1 MRHKIFSMMGAGLLM
16 LTTWS
21 CRQESDLLSA
31 YDHKDN
37 LVFAAAD
44 TSFAAKFD
52 LIWKGLNQN
61 YCLWDYEREYGLDWD
76 AVYDAFYPQF
86 AALDK
91 RDSVPDDELKD
102 LMQKMLSPLHDHHMH
117 IDVKNHKT
125 GNTVVYMPGRERN
138 TSRDDYMIGTTY
150 KPSLRY
156 YANVANGEVET
167 DGNDNA
173 IAMEHSTSL
182 NDLLTMFGQTPD
194 MGLPWIKAKIQELQD
209 KPSCTEMEDFLLQ
222 QLNDLLDSIR
232 QVASTLQGLDFING
246 WNSLQA
252 KYSFLHIPGFD
263 YIDPGFDE
271 RGIGINFALLKG
283 NIAYLYISGFS
294 LTPYLNDQTSQKYF
308 NVSHPT
314 TQQHILQIRQ
324 VWQAWFDTVQQLNK
338 SGQLSGVIL
347 DVRGNTGGMVNDMQ
361 YFVGALTPSG
371 GHQYG
376 YQRYKR
382 GSGRYDYSP
391 LMPAI
396 CCTMSTP
403 HEIIDKPIV
412 ILTNCWSVSMS
423 EMSTRFIHDLSNG
436 THIGKR
442 TWGGECPLA
451 TNDDNSYNYSGH
463 FGVAGVTSVFG
474 YIPTVASF
482 SNEKKIEESLGIEP
496 DIEVD
501 LDEALFKATGQ
512 DTQLDRALQ
521 FIRGGGVK

>member
-1 MRHKIFSMMGAGLLM
+1 MRHKIFSIIGAGLLM
-16 LTTWS
+16 LTAWS
-21 CRQESDLLSA
+21 CRQDSDLLSA

-44 TSFAAKFD
+44 TSFAAKFNI
-52 LIWKGLNQN
+52 IWNGMNQN
-61 YCLWDYEREYGLDWD
+61 YCLWDYEEEFGLNWD
-76 AVYDAFYPQF
+76 AVYDEFYPQF

-91 RDSVPDDELKD
+91 RDSVPDDELRE
-102 LMQKMLSPLHDHHMH
+102 LLQRMLSPLHDHHMY

-125 GNTVVYMPGRERN
+125 GHTVNYMPSRERIAL
-138 TSRDDYMIGTTY
+138 RDDYMIASTY

-167 DGNDNA
+167 DADGNA
-173 IAMEHSTSL
+173 IAMEHSTLADHFINAFISTEGQG
-182 NDLLTMFGQTPD
+182 LLWVRTKM
-194 MGLPWIKAKIQELQD
+194 QEL
-209 KPSCTEMEDFLLQ
+209 KALPEHTEMQLFQLQ
-222 QLNDLLDSIR
+222 QLQNFLIEMNQIAGKTYD
-232 QVASTLQGLDFING
+232 
-246 WNSLQA
+246 QA
-252 KYSFLHIPGFD
+252 VTIYNEVQNKYSFLGIPGVN
-263 YIDPGFDE
+263 YIDPGFVVK
-271 RGIGINFALLKG
+271 GIDIHFALLKG
-283 NIAYLYISGFS
+283 NIAYLYISGFA
-294 LTPYLNDQTSQKYF
+294 LTPYLNDQASKGFF

-314 TQQHILQIRQ
+314 TLQHIAQVKQ

-338 SGQLSGVIL
+338 SGLLSGVIL

-396 CCTMSTP
+396 CSTMSTP

-412 ILTNCWSVSMS
+412 ILTNCNSVSMS

-463 FGVAGVTSVFG
+463 FGVDGVTAVYG
-474 YIPTVASF
+474 YVPTVASF
-482 SNEKKIEESLGIEP
+482 SNDQKIEESLGIMP
-496 DIEVD
+496 DIEVN

-521 FIRGGGVK
+521 FIRGGGVKK

>member
-1 MRHKIFSMMGAGLLM
+1 MKMKHKIFSMIGAGLL
-16 LTTWS
+16 LASTWS
-21 CRQESDLLSA
+21 CRQDSDLLSA

-44 TSFAAKFD
+44 TSFAAKFKI
-52 LIWKGLNQN
+52 IWNGMNQN
-61 YCLWDYEREYGLDWD
+61 YCLWDYESEYGMDWD
-76 AVYDAFYPQF
+76 AVYDEYYPQF

-125 GNTVVYMPGRERN
+125 GHTVVYMPGLERN
-138 TSRDDYMIGTTY
+138 ASRDDYMIAAKN

-167 DGNDNA
+167 DADGNA
-173 IAMEHSTSL
+173 IAMQYSTALS
-182 NDLLTMFGQTPD
+182 DLITAFAQTP
-194 MGLPWIKAKIQELQD
+194 GIGFLWIKARIQELQD
-209 KPSCTEMEDFLLQ
+209 KPSRTELEDFQLQ
-222 QLNDLLDSIR
+222 QLNDLLKSIML
-232 QVASTLQGLDFING
+232 VGNTLQGQTLINA
-246 WNSLQA
+246 WNSLQS
-252 KYSFLHIPGFD
+252 KYSFLNVPGFD

-271 RGIGINFALLKG
+271 KGIGIHFALLKG
-283 NIAYLYISGFS
+283 NIVYLYISGFA
-294 LTPYLNDQTSQKYF
+294 LTPYLNEEYSAKVF
-308 NVSHPT
+308 GMSHPT
-314 TQQHILQIRQ
+314 TQQRVALVKQ
-324 VWQAWFDTVQQLNK
+324 VWQAWFDIVQQLNK

-347 DVRGNTGGMVNDMQ
+347 DVRGNMGGMVNDMQ

-396 CCTMSTP
+396 CCTMSDP
-403 HEIIDKPIV
+403 HEIIEKPIV
-412 ILTNCWSVSMS
+412 ILTNCLSVSMS

-463 FGVAGVTSVFG
+463 FGVDGVTAVYG

-482 SNEKKIEESLGIEP
+482 SNDKKIEEGQGIMP

-501 LDEALFKATGQ
+501 LDEALFNATGQ

-521 FIRGGGVK
+521 FIRNH